1 MITDNGLNIHIS
13 DDMLEQMR
21 KRGHGTTGSEIK
33 KTVCRWCGM
42 LNAGEAELLRE
53 FTDEELDTII
63 GAVADQARADELQ
76 SRELWEMGADRLA
89 AVVGMRHK
97 ELCERCLGLSELA
110 AMYIKEKAGDA
121 VAFRAGYGGR
131 PKEK

>member
-1 MITDNGLNIHIS
+1 MITDNGLDIHIS

-42 LNAGEAELLRE
+42 LNAGEAELRRE
-53 FTDEELDTII
+53 FTDDEIAAI
-63 GAVADQARADELQ
+63 VGAVAAQARADELK

-89 AVVGMRHK
+89 AIVGMRH
-97 ELCERCLGLSELA
+97 EDLYERCLGLSELA

-121 VAFRAGYGGR
+121 VAMRAGYGGR
-131 PKEK
+131 PKGK